1 MKNLYNTGYY
11 VCLLFALSIFLSVKA
26 QNILGI
32 LLLLLFII
40 SMFSKENREKLK
52 LLTDKQII
60 LGLAVFIVTP
70 YIIALIDGGLKAR
83 IDMDDYIKF
92 ILFLPLVFFL
102 DTEKKFW
109 NFFKSILTGGTV
121 SLIITLFI
129 FIKNYDE
136 WAHPK
141 GFVYP
146 RVFFELDPQDF
157 ANIMCL
163 LLLFLI
169 SFFLFYKFE
178 KKEDNF
184 KFKLLYFFIIVL
196 NVFILLVNR
205 SKMVYI
211 CLIPTV
217 IYILYKKN
225 KKYIAVFFIF
235 CIGGFFLLPHTISDR
250 LQYIVK
256 VQKDPS
262 SNLRLIFWDGAIASI
277 KQSPLI
283 GMKSE
288 QRRDFVENYYKQ
300 KGVYDYVV
308 ANYEFVKTRNVL
320 DTHNMYLQFLT
331 YFGII
336 GFISLIFFFFF
347 VIPKKLLSISFYKN
361 REKNEEKSEYS
372 KFIALEIAL
381 KASYAC
387 YLIQGL
393 TEINLNNKSII
404 LAFSVLIYILNFVI
418 HKNFKMKLN

>member
-1 MKNLYNTGYY
+1 
-11 VCLLFALSIFLSVKA
+11 
-26 QNILGI
+26 
-32 LLLLLFII
+32 
-40 SMFSKENREKLK
+40 
-52 LLTDKQII
+52 
-60 LGLAVFIVTP
+60 
-70 YIIALIDGGLKAR
+70 
-83 IDMDDYIKF
+83 
-92 ILFLPLVFFL
+92 
-102 DTEKKFW
+102 
-109 NFFKSILTGGTV
+109 
-121 SLIITLFI
+121 
-129 FIKNYDE
+129 
-136 WAHPK
+136 
-141 GFVYP
+141 
-146 RVFFELDPQDF
+146 
-157 ANIMCL
+157 
-163 LLLFLI
+163 
-169 SFFLFYKFE
+169 
-178 KKEDNF
+178 
-184 KFKLLYFFIIVL
+184 
-196 NVFILLVNR
+196 
-205 SKMVYI
+205 MVYI

-225 KKYIAVFFIF
+225 KKYIAVFLIF

-347 VIPKKLLSISFYKN
+347 IIPKRLLSISFYKN
-361 REKNEEKSEYS
+361 REKNEKSSEYS

>member
-40 SMFSKENREKLK
+40 SIFSKKNREKLK

-109 NFFKSILTGGTV
+109 NFLKSILTGGTV

-136 WAHPK
+136 WA
-141 GFVYP
+141 
-146 RVFFELDPQDF
+146 
-157 ANIMCL
+157 
-163 LLLFLI
+163 
-169 SFFLFYKFE
+169 FFLFYKFE

-225 KKYIAVFFIF
+225 KKYIAVFLIF

>member
-1 MKNLYNTGYY
+1 
-11 VCLLFALSIFLSVKA
+11 
-26 QNILGI
+26 
-32 LLLLLFII
+32 
-40 SMFSKENREKLK
+40 
-52 LLTDKQII
+52 
-60 LGLAVFIVTP
+60 
-70 YIIALIDGGLKAR
+70 
-83 IDMDDYIKF
+83 MDDYIKF

-109 NFFKSILTGGTV
+109 NFLKSILTGGTV

-169 SFFLFYKFE
+169 SLFLFYKFE

-225 KKYIAVFFIF
+225 KKYIAVFLIF